1 MKVTQEVL
9 PDSQVGLEIE
19 IPADLSQKTYDQV
32 LSKMMRTVNVPG
44 FRKGKVPK
52 PVFLQRVG
60 PGQFKAAVIEELV
73 QNAVEQAIKQE
84 DIDAIGNYQLK
95 SSFEELIGQFEPGQ
109 ALTIQASV
117 DVPPRVTLKTYKGLS
132 VQAEEI
138 LPDPERVDNTLSQYQ
153 NNLATLVPVEDRPAQ
168 AGDVAVID
176 FVGKVQGEDGEFE
189 EFQGGSGTDFQV
201 ELEEGRFIPGFV
213 EGIVG
218 MALDEAKE
226 VEVPFPDDYSQA
238 ELAGKPAV
246 FDITLKEIK
255 EKELPDLD
263 DDFAQEIS
271 EFETIEELRASLS
284 DRYQEEA
291 EEKTKANKDAA
302 LIEALVEHLE
312 AEIPNTLVQK
322 EIEFLLTQTIVQL
335 SRQGIDVNKIL
346 TRELVDGMRQR
357 AHPEAVDRLRRTL
370 ALGEVAKQ
378 EGIKIEDEALQEKIK
393 EAMAEVEDP
402 TQIDPDRL
410 VQVLTEELLQEKILA
425 WLEENNTV
433 ELVPEGTLKPAEA
446 DDADGIE
453 AEEAAV
459 DAAEATVEV
468 AATAADEADEE
479 PEAQSKQAAKES

>member
-32 LSKMMRTVNVPG
+32 LRKMMRTVNVPG

-52 PVFLQRVG
+52 QVFLQRVG
-60 PGQFKAAVIEELV
+60 QPQFKAAVIEELV
-73 QNAVEQAIKQE
+73 QNAVDKAIKQE
-84 DIDAIGNYQLK
+84 EIDAIGNYQLK
-95 SSFEELIGQFEPGQ
+95 SSFEELIGQYQPGQ
-109 ALTIQASV
+109 PITINASV
-117 DVPPRVTLKTYKGLS
+117 DVPPRVTLETYKGLS

-138 LPDPERVDNTLSQYQ
+138 LPDPERVASTLSQYQ
-153 NNLATLVPVEDRPAQ
+153 NNLATLVPIEDRPAQ

-226 VEVPFPDDYSQA
+226 VEVPFPEDYPQA

-246 FDITLKEIK
+246 FSITLKEIK

-271 EFETIEELRASLS
+271 EFETIEALRTSLTE
-284 DRYQEEA
+284 RYQEEA
-291 EEKTKANKDAA
+291 DEKTKANKDAA

-322 EIEFLLTQTIVQL
+322 EVEFLLTQTIMQL
-335 SRQGIDVNKIL
+335 SRQGIDVNKML
-346 TRELVDGMRQR
+346 TRELVEGMRQR
-357 AHPEAVDRLRRTL
+357 ARPEALDRLRRTL

-378 EGIKIEDEALQEKIK
+378 EGIKIEEEALQEKIK

-402 TQIDPDRL
+402 SQIDPDRL
-410 VQVLTEELLQEKILA
+410 TQVLTEELLQEKILT

-433 ELVPEGTLKPAEA
+433 ELVAEGTLQKAEA
-446 DDADGIE
+446 E
-453 AEEAAV
+453 VAEV
-459 DAAEATVEV
+459 NAAEATVEV
-468 AATAADEADEE
+468 VATAADDADEE
-479 PEAQSKQAAKES
+479 PEAQDKQAAAKES

>member
-32 LSKMMRTVNVPG
+32 LRKMMRTVNVPG

-52 PVFLQRVG
+52 QVFLQRVG
-60 PGQFKAAVIEELV
+60 QPQFKAAVIEELV
-73 QNAVEQAIKQE
+73 QNAVDKAIKQE
-84 DIDAIGNYQLK
+84 EIDAIGNYQLK
-95 SSFEELIGQFEPGQ
+95 SSFEELIGQYQPGQ
-109 ALTIQASV
+109 PITINASV
-117 DVPPRVTLKTYKGLS
+117 DVPPRVTLETYKGLS

-138 LPDPERVDNTLSQYQ
+138 LPDPERVASTLSQYQ
-153 NNLATLVPVEDRPAQ
+153 NNLATLVPIEDRPAQ

-226 VEVPFPDDYSQA
+226 VEVPFPEDYPQA

-246 FDITLKEIK
+246 FSITLKEIK

-271 EFETIEELRASLS
+271 EFETIEALRTSLTE
-284 DRYQEEA
+284 RYQEEA
-291 EEKTKANKDAA
+291 DEKTKANKDAA

-322 EIEFLLTQTIVQL
+322 EVEFLLTQTIMQL
-335 SRQGIDVNKIL
+335 SRQGIDVNKML
-346 TRELVDGMRQR
+346 TRELVEGMRQR
-357 AHPEAVDRLRRTL
+357 ARPEALDRLRRTL

-378 EGIKIEDEALQEKIK
+378 EGIKIEEEALQEKIK

-402 TQIDPDRL
+402 SQIDPDRL
-410 VQVLTEELLQEKILA
+410 TQVLTEELLQEKILT

-433 ELVPEGTLKPAEA
+433 ELVAEGTLQKAEA
-446 DDADGIE
+446 E
-453 AEEAAV
+453 VAEV
-459 DAAEATVEV
+459 NAAEATVEV
-468 AATAADEADEE
+468 VATAADDADEE
-479 PEAQSKQAAKES
+479 PEA

>member
-32 LSKMMRTVNVPG
+32 LRKMMRTVNVPG

-52 PVFLQRVG
+52 QVFLQRVG
-60 PGQFKAAVIEELV
+60 QPQFKAAVIEELV
-73 QNAVEQAIKQE
+73 QNAVDKAIKQE
-84 DIDAIGNYQLK
+84 EIDAIGNYQLK
-95 SSFEELIGQFEPGQ
+95 SSFEELIGQYQPGQ
-109 ALTIQASV
+109 PITINASV
-117 DVPPRVTLKTYKGLS
+117 DVPPRVTLETYKGLS

-138 LPDPERVDNTLSQYQ
+138 LPDPERVASTLSQYQ
-153 NNLATLVPVEDRPAQ
+153 NNLATLVPIEDRPAQ

-226 VEVPFPDDYSQA
+226 VEVPFPEDYPQA

-246 FDITLKEIK
+246 FSITLKEIK

-271 EFETIEELRASLS
+271 EFETIEALRTSLTE
-284 DRYQEEA
+284 RYQEEA
-291 EEKTKANKDAA
+291 DEKTKANKDAA

-322 EIEFLLTQTIVQL
+322 EVEFLLTQTIMQL
-335 SRQGIDVNKIL
+335 SRQGIDVNKML
-346 TRELVDGMRQR
+346 TRELVEGMRQR
-357 AHPEAVDRLRRTL
+357 ARPEALDRLRRTL

-378 EGIKIEDEALQEKIK
+378 EGIKIEEEALQEKIK

-402 TQIDPDRL
+402 SQIDPDRL
-410 VQVLTEELLQEKILA
+410 TQVLTEELLQEKILA

-433 ELVPEGTLKPAEA
+433 ELVAEGTLQKAEA
-446 DDADGIE
+446 E
-453 AEEAAV
+453 VAEV
-459 DAAEATVEV
+459 NAAEATVEV
-468 AATAADEADEE
+468 VATAADDADEE
-479 PEAQSKQAAKES
+479 PEAQDKQAAAKES

>member
-32 LSKMMRTVNVPG
+32 LRKMMRTVNVPG

-52 PVFLQRVG
+52 QVFLQRVG
-60 PGQFKAAVIEELV
+60 QPQFKAAVIEELV
-73 QNAVEQAIKQE
+73 QNAVDKAIKQE
-84 DIDAIGNYQLK
+84 EIDAIGNYRLK
-95 SSFEELIGQFEPGQ
+95 SSFEELIGQYQPGQ
-109 ALTIQASV
+109 PITINASV
-117 DVPPRVTLKTYKGLS
+117 DVPPRVTLETYKGLS

-138 LPDPERVDNTLSQYQ
+138 LPDPERVASTLSQYQ
-153 NNLATLVPVEDRPAQ
+153 NNLATLVPIEDRPAQ

-226 VEVPFPDDYSQA
+226 VEVPFPEDYPQA

-246 FDITLKEIK
+246 FSITLKEIK

-271 EFETIEELRASLS
+271 EFETIEALRTSLTE
-284 DRYQEEA
+284 RYQEEA
-291 EEKTKANKDAA
+291 DEKTKANKDAA

-322 EIEFLLTQTIVQL
+322 EVEFLLTQTIMQL
-335 SRQGIDVNKIL
+335 SRQGIDVNKML
-346 TRELVDGMRQR
+346 TRELVEGMRQR
-357 AHPEAVDRLRRTL
+357 ARPEALDRLRRTL

-378 EGIKIEDEALQEKIK
+378 EGIKIEEEALQEKIK

-402 TQIDPDRL
+402 SQIDPDRL
-410 VQVLTEELLQEKILA
+410 TQVLTEELLQEKILT

-433 ELVPEGTLKPAEA
+433 ELVAEGTLQKAEA
-446 DDADGIE
+446 E
-453 AEEAAV
+453 VAEV
-459 DAAEATVEV
+459 NAAEATVEV
-468 AATAADEADEE
+468 VATAADDADEE
-479 PEAQSKQAAKES
+479 PEAQDKQAAAKES